1 VQRGE
6 IHLGMIRDNIQGKS
20 FKKNYGYLLK
30 CDIEEF
36 LFYCTQMNLMPEYF
50 VTVNTNGYINKK
62 ELLQIIQNRIKI
74 LT

>member
-1 VQRGE
+1 
-6 IHLGMIRDNIQGKS
+6 MIRDNIQGKS

-30 CDIEEF
+30 CNIHQFF
-36 LFYCTQMNLMPEYF
+36 LLAFGLYSQDER
-50 VTVNTNGYINKK
+50 K